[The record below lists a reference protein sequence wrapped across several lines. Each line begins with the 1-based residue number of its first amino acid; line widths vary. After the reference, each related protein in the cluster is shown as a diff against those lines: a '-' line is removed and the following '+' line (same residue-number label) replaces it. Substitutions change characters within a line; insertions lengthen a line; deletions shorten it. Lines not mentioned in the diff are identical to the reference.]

1 MPQEIS
7 VLPDAMLVE
16 LDRTG
21 PVPMYH
27 QLASMLETAIRD
39 GVLKPGARLENEL
52 DLSVRLRLS
61 RPTVRRAI
69 QELVDKG
76 LVVRRRGIGTQV
88 VQGGVTRNVELS
100 SLYDDLQAAGRAPS
114 TSVLSLQRGPLPAEA
129 ITALGLPEKS
139 EGLTIRRLRKADE
152 APLALMNNALP
163 EPLADIDADDLA
175 KHGLYE
181 LLRLRGITVRV
192 ATQRIG
198 ARTATAEEARAL
210 ELAPGSAVL
219 TMSRTGFDSTGA
231 AVEFGSHCYRP
242 DRYAFEVTLV
252 NR

>member
-1 MPQEIS
+1 MPQQIS
-7 VLPDAMLVE
+7 TLPDTLFVE
-16 LDRTG
+16 LDRTS
-21 PVPMYH
+21 PVPVYH
-27 QLASMLETAIRD
+27 QLSSLLESAIR
-39 GVLKPGARLENEL
+39 GGTLEPGARLENEL
-52 DLSVRLRLS
+52 DLSERLSLS

-88 VQGGVTRNVELS
+88 VHGGVTRNVELS

-114 TSVLSLQRGPLPAEA
+114 TSVLAMQNGPLPADA
-129 ITALGLPEKS
+129 IEALGLPADS
-139 EGLTIRRLRKADE
+139 TGLTIRRLRKADG
-152 APLALMNNALP
+152 APLALMSNVLP
-163 EPLADIDADDLA
+163 ERLADISAGDLTR
-175 KHGLYE
+175 HGLYE
-181 LLRLRGITVRV
+181 MLRLRGTTVRV

-198 ARTATAEEARAL
+198 ARSATAEEAEAL
-210 ELAPGSAVL
+210 ELPPAAAVL
-219 TMSRTGFDSTGA
+219 TMTRTGFDSTGA

>member
-7 VLPDAMLVE
+7 TLPDAMFVD

-27 QLASMLETAIRD
+27 QLSSRLEQAIRD
-39 GVLKPGARLENEL
+39 GTLEPGARLENEL
-52 DLSVRLRLS
+52 DLSTRLSLS

-88 VQGGVTRNVELS
+88 VQGGVTRSVELS
-100 SLYDDLQAAGRAPS
+100 SLYDDLQAAGRTP
-114 TSVLSLQRGPLPAEA
+114 TTEVLSLSRGPLPDEA
-129 ITALGLPEKS
+129 ITALGLPEDAT
-139 EGLTIRRLRKADE
+139 GLSLTRLRRADGT
-152 APLALMNNALP
+152 PLALMTNALP
-163 EPLADIDADDLA
+163 EPLADLDADELA
-175 KHGLYE
+175 QHGLYE
-181 LLRLRGITVRV
+181 MLRLRGTTVRV

-198 ARTATAEEARAL
+198 ARSATDAEARAL
-210 ELAPGSAVL
+210 ELEPGAAVL
-219 TMSRTGFDSTGA
+219 TMRRTGFDSTGA